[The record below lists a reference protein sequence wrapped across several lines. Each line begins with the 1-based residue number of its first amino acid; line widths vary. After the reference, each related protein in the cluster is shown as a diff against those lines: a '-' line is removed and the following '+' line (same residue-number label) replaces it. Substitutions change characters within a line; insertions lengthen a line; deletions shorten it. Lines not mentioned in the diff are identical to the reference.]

1 MIRPN
6 NGKTGDKY
14 GPVRGVPGATNKPLP
29 PVYKQSP
36 QYMGPFVQ
44 GANQQ
49 TRIMGWDGVREQGR
63 PRDPKSDGVPPAQMI
78 NPLGKV
84 GGGGAL
90 PSMTAKQRPVQ
101 QPIRQ
106 PPPVTMQPMY
116 QQQPQQPQQPTYQPQ
131 PTAQQQQRPQPVSMQ
146 NFIQPLNQPAAR
158 VPTSQPTKQ
167 PVGRSPM
174 QAPQPSRQQQSQ
186 TLPTRQPQ
194 QQPQQAPPPP
204 QRNELLEAIRKE
216 IGELQQQ
223 VEQMKDNTEQIYEL
237 QDGLGKLIQKVESIE
252 WDSFSFEAD
261 VAIAGGV
268 EVWEELPSD
277 TMDIHFQNIKPNES
291 PRKIF
296 KDGERVRIHYP
307 LAEFNVEMP
316 DGSLQK
322 WRFGRARIFKTDGWL
337 LDDVYFPLEISASL
351 LLGSSHPDSQ
361 DFSLV
366 TTVANIRV

>member
-6 NGKTGDKY
+6 VGKTADKY

-49 TRIMGWDGVREQGR
+49 TRMMGWDGVREQPR

-90 PSMTAKQRPVQ
+90 PSMTAKQRPPQQTLRQ
-101 QPIRQ
+101 QPVQ
-106 PPPVTMQPMY
+106 QPMY
-116 QQQPQQPQQPTYQPQ
+116 QHQPVQQPMYQPQ
-131 PTAQQQQRPQPVSMQ
+131 PTNQQRPQPVSMQ
-146 NFIQPLNQPAAR
+146 NFIQPMNQPAAR
-158 VPTSQPTKQ
+158 VPTAPQPQPTKQ
-167 PVGRSPM
+167 PIRSPLSAQPPRQM
-174 QAPQPSRQQQSQ
+174 APHQQAPQ
-186 TLPTRQPQ
+186 TLPTRQQPQ
-194 QQPQQAPPPP
+194 AQPQQQAPP
-204 QRNELLEAIRKE
+204 RNELLEAIRKE
-216 IGELQQQ
+216 MGELQQQ
-223 VEQMKDNTEQIYEL
+223 VEQMKDNTDQIYEL
-237 QDGLGKLIQKVESIE
+237 QDSLGKLIQKVESIE

-261 VAIAGGV
+261 VSVPGGV
-268 EVWEELPSD
+268 DVWEELPSD
-277 TMDIHFQNIKPNES
+277 TMDVNFQSIRPNQS

-296 KDGERVRIHYP
+296 KEGERIRVHYP

-322 WRFGRARIFKTDGWL
+322 WRFGRARIFKSDGWL
-337 LDDVYFPLEISASL
+337 LDDVYFPLEISASSL
-351 LLGSSHPDSQ
+351 IGADQQNP
-361 DFSLV
+361 DFSLI
-366 TTVANIRV
+366 TTVSNIRV